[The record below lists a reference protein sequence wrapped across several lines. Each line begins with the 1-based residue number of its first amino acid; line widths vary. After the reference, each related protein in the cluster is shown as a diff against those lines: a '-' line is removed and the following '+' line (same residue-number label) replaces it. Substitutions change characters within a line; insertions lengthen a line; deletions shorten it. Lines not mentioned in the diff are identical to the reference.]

1 MKYNIKN
8 NDGFT
13 VSVIDANNDVQA
25 YEQMKRLF
33 SSYDSEDPDNKSITM
48 LDGTRYSLSI

>member
-8 NDGFT
+8 NNGFT

-25 YEQMKRLF
+25 YEQMKALF
-33 SSYDSEDPDNKSITM
+33 SSYDSEDPDTKSIIM
-48 LDGTRYSLSI
+48 LDGTRYYVE